1 MLEEQDIYN
10 KQDVYKEKIA
20 PIVKELKILC
30 SIEKLPMFVTVA
42 VANNNEE
49 TVYESDMVYAATD
62 IRLYDKKIGKLL
74 LLINDF
80 DVEPPLH
87 IQACVR
93 DLRDYLDRLQVAKKK
108 AETLD
113 TTLKDNKIQN
123 MNAVI
128 NGGDKT
134 TLPQADIDKVMD
146 EDSYR
151 GMYKELDGD
160 AEKDMYADF
169 DDNFFD

>member
-1 MLEEQDIYN
+1 
-10 KQDVYKEKIA
+10 
-20 PIVKELKILC
+20 
-30 SIEKLPMFVTVA
+30 
-42 VANNNEE
+42 
-49 TVYESDMVYAATD
+49 
-62 IRLYDKKIGKLL
+62 
-74 LLINDF
+74 
-80 DVEPPLH
+80 
-87 IQACVR
+87 
-93 DLRDYLDRLQVAKKK
+93 
-108 AETLD
+108 
-113 TTLKDNKIQN
+113 

-128 NGGDKT
+128 NGGDRT